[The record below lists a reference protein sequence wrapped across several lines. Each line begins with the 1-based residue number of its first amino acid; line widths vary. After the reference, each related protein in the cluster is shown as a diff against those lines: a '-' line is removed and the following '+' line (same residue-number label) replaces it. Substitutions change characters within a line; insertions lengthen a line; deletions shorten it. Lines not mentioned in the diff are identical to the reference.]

1 MAKTFRHHGVRI
13 VTLLH
18 DESIAAYCHPDDIAI
33 VKDEAGWWTCFVG
46 EEGAVDKY
54 DIAFD
59 TWEQAFNTAKAA
71 AEYAM
76 E

>member
-13 VTLLH
+13 VTLNP
-18 DESIAAYCHPDDIAI
+18 DESIAERCLPDDIAI
-33 VKDEAGWWTCFVG
+33 VKDEAGWWTCFIG
-46 EEGAVDKY
+46 EDHTVDKY

-59 TWEQAFNTAKAA
+59 SWEKAFNTAKAA
-71 AEYAM
+71 AEYAT

>member
-13 VTLLH
+13 VTLAQ
-18 DESIAAYCHPDDIAI
+18 DETIAEYCLPDDIAI
-33 VKDEAGWWTCFVG
+33 VKDDAGWWTCFIG
-46 EEGAVDKY
+46 AEGAIDQY

-59 TWEQAFNTAKAA
+59 SWEQAFNTAKAA
-71 AEYAM
+71 AEYAT